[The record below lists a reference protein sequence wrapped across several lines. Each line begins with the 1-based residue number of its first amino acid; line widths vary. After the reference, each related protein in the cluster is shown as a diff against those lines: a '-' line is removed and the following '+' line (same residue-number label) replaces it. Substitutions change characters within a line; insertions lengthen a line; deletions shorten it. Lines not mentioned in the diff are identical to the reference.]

1 MNIAAIDVNELLPH
15 QGNMVLIDSL
25 CEVTETSALAELTV
39 RNEDLFMGAPDL
51 PAWVGIELMSQVIAA
66 WAGNKAAKAGE
77 DVRMGFLLGTRRY
90 SSHVEKFS
98 AGQRLTIFTERV
110 FKDDS
115 GMGVVDCQIMDEQK
129 QVLVEAKINVYQPS
143 DTQLEQMLEQ

>member
-1 MNIAAIDVNELLPH
+1 MGITTVDVRDLLPH
-15 QGNMVLIDSL
+15 QGNMVLIDRL

-39 RNEDLFMGAPDL
+39 KNEGLFMGAPDM

-66 WAGNKAAKAGE
+66 WAGNNAAKAGE
-77 DVRMGFLLGTRRY
+77 DVKMGFLLGTRRY
-90 SSHVEKFS
+90 TSYVEKFS
-98 AGQRLTIFTERV
+98 AGQSLSIFTEQI

-115 GMGVVDCQIMDEQK
+115 GMAVVDCKIMDEQK